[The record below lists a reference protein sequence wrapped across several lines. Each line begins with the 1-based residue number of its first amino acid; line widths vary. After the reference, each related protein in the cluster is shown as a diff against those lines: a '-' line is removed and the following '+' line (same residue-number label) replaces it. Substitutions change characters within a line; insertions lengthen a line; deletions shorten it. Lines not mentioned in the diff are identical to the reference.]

1 VLILTRA
8 DVEGLLDPLAL
19 LDAVSVSFQALS
31 AGVVEAPPRQAVA
44 ADGGSVLTMAG
55 RASGAPVAVKLVGV
69 FPGNVALGLEPHP
82 AVICLLDPTTG
93 VCLALMDG
101 EHITGLRTAA
111 GAALSTRALARGD
124 ASVLAIVGAGV
135 QARTHLALLPLVREF
150 TEVRIVARD
159 PAAAQRLIAEHE
171 TSGAASPHP
180 AGSPPAAASP
190 AAARGRPRLVAA
202 AGAGDA
208 DVICLTTSSSVPV
221 LALADVAPGTH
232 VTSVGF
238 APPGGELD
246 PALAAAARLCVETR
260 QAFSPP
266 PAGCAE
272 LAGLDPAAAV
282 ELGELLSG
290 RAGGRASPQEITVY
304 KAMGHIAEDA
314 AAAELVYRTAL
325 ERGVGRTVDL

>member
-1 VLILTRA
+1 MLILTRA
-8 DVEGLLDPLAL
+8 DVEALLEPVAL
-19 LDAVSVSFQALS
+19 LDAVSAGFQALS
-31 AGVVEAPPRQAVA
+31 AGAVEAPPRQAIA

-69 FPGNVALGLEPHP
+69 FPGNVDLGLEPHP
-82 AVICLLDPTTG
+82 AVICLLDPSTG

-111 GAALSTRALARGD
+111 GAALSTRALARED
-124 ASVLAIVGAGV
+124 ASVLAIVGSGV
-135 QARTHLALLPLVREF
+135 QARAHLRLLPLVRDF
-150 TEVRIVARD
+150 AEVRVVARD
-159 PAAAQRLIAEHE
+159 PAAAERLIADH
-171 TSGAASPHP
+171 PHV
-180 AGSPPAAASP
+180 
-190 AAARGRPRLVAA
+190 VAA
-202 AGAGDA
+202 GDTAGA

-221 LALADVAPGTH
+221 LSLAEVVPGTH

-246 PALAAAARLCVETR
+246 PALAAAARLFVETR

-272 LAGLDPAAAV
+272 LAGLDPAAAT

-290 RAGGRASPQEITVY
+290 RANGRTSATDITVY

-314 AAAELVYRTAL
+314 AAAELVYRAAI
-325 ERGVGRTVDL
+325 EQGVGQTVDL